1 VEVNGM
7 TELPDF
13 VLQALNAPR
22 NDGAQF
28 TALVAAFGQQFSS
41 TLQLPIR
48 HETDMNYCA
57 GQSLRFELRA
67 KQPNSSP
74 KNLGA
79 LFEVMVFLSSK
90 APVFAWYC
98 FDRHGVFSKA
108 HFPLLGPNQWP
119 DSVRLMVSRLQPIL
133 VKAGWRE
140 VPFEI
145 LDAPAQNCV
154 TDLDG
159 SPATV
164 FDALFAEI
172 V

>member
-1 VEVNGM
+1 VKVKM
-7 TELPDF
+7 TRLPDF

-22 NDGAQF
+22 VDGAKF
-28 TALVAAFGQQFSS
+28 TAHVSAFGQQFSS
-41 TLQLPIR
+41 SLQLSVR

-57 GQSLRFELRA
+57 GQSLRFEVRA
-67 KQPNSSP
+67 AQPDSSP
-74 KNLGA
+74 RSLGS
-79 LFEVMVFLSSK
+79 LFEVMLFLSSK

-98 FDRHGVFSKA
+98 FDRHGVISKA

-119 DSVRLMVSRLQPIL
+119 DKVRLMVSRLQPVL
-133 VKAGWRE
+133 VKAGFQE

-145 LDAPAQNCV
+145 LAAPAQNYV

-159 SPATV
+159 LPATV
-164 FDALFAEI
+164 FEALFAEI